1 MLDEAGI
8 AAIVAAVISPAQTL
22 GVFDKVNG
30 HEPKSAPASGV
41 VCSYFLDFFGPMPSR
56 SGLDRSSMML
66 VYQARIQTS
75 MLAEPVD
82 EIDPALLKATSALL
96 LKYHGDFD
104 LGVGDLELD
113 LLGMFWQGGI
123 AARAGYVTQGSTQ
136 YRAMIMSI
144 PIIIN
149 DAYLQGR

>member
-1 MLDEAGI
+1 MALDTDAL
-8 AAIVAAVISPAQTL
+8 VAALISPAMTL

-41 VCSYFLDFFGPMPSR
+41 TCSFFADFFGPMPAR
-56 SGLDRSSMML
+56 SGLDRTSMVL
-66 VYQARIQTS
+66 AYQARIQTP
-75 MLAEPVD
+75 MLQEPVD
-82 EIDPALLKATSALL
+82 SIDPGLLKATSALL

-104 LGVGDLELD
+104 LGVADVELD
-113 LLGMFWQGGI
+113 LLGMFWQGGL
-123 AARAGYVTQGSTQ
+123 AARAGYIMQGSTQ

-149 DAYLQGR
+149 DAYLQVR